1 MLRVRL
7 PGVTAV
13 GCNGSAATPTSS
25 SPAAASGATSASIS
39 ASPMQTLRRRRRAC
53 AATVDKLG
61 RRPECSSCVCW
72 QVLLWVL
79 GMGAASSSS
88 GKAASAAI
96 SSTAS
101 TRPRREAA
109 SWRRTAGVR
118 VCGRSL
124 DNHSLEWR
132 NSHNARSVATSS
144 AAAASA
150 ATSAATSAAISAAGT
165 VQEGEGLV
173 IGDAQ
178 VVDGGRQHGPG
189 IQVDPRVGAAV
200 QRGRRVAARG
210 VEGALEPA
218 LGVPERIVALTRELR
233 QQRGH
238 EGARLVLVS
247 LMLVRP
253 RLRMPPVPTCN
264 HHST

>member
-1 MLRVRL
+1 
-7 PGVTAV
+7 
-13 GCNGSAATPTSS
+13 
-25 SPAAASGATSASIS
+25 
-39 ASPMQTLRRRRRAC
+39 MQTLRRRRRRRRAC

-124 DNHSLEWR
+124 DNHFLEWR
-132 NSHNARSVATSS
+132 NSHNARPAAATSS
-144 AAAASA
+144 AAAAS
-150 ATSAATSAAISAAGT
+150 TATSAAISAAG
-165 VQEGEGLV
+165 
-173 IGDAQ
+173 
-178 VVDGGRQHGPG
+178 
-189 IQVDPRVGAAV
+189 AV
-200 QRGRRVAARG
+200 RR
-210 VEGALEPA
+210 
-218 LGVPERIVALTRELR
+218 
-233 QQRGH
+233 
-238 EGARLVLVS
+238 
-247 LMLVRP
+247 
-253 RLRMPPVPTCN
+253 
-264 HHST
+264 